1 MSGYDGAEIISTIVP
16 VLASAIVMNVVTAQ
30 EEAVV
35 EAIKGRSH

>member
-1 MSGYDGAEIISTIVP
+1 MMVAENISTIVP
-16 VLASAIVMNVVTAQ
+16 VLAAAIVMNVVTVQ

>member
-1 MSGYDGAEIISTIVP
+1 MMVAEIISTIVP
-16 VLASAIVMNVVTAQ
+16 VLAAAIVMNVVMVQ